1 LQKSRS
7 AGILGGN
14 MRQRIIAILLGLCL
28 FSGTLAADDPTE
40 KVVDK
45 PWLVL
50 RSFLVSYPDSIS
62 GVDYDAEKKDWF
74 MTIGDSRLYWAE
86 GRLLPEKSVASREK
100 WRAYVDYLY
109 PAKVPDPSCF
119 SAETIALLN
128 ADVLAKA
135 RSNAPAYNLSFYDYL
150 YDGSTRRKIESH
162 IVRFDYLGARVSVHE
177 KIVDPLKRVE
187 KRIYQLASGDSE
199 VQAFIHSIA
208 SIEGYNWREIADS
221 PSRSNHSWGIAV
233 DILPK
238 NWGKKN
244 IYWNWV
250 SYWNDRWMLIPL
262 ERRWMPPEAVVD
274 AFEDEG
280 FIWGGKWL
288 LWDNMHFEYRPEL
301 LALQKWG
308 YAGDLKK

>member
-1 LQKSRS
+1 
-7 AGILGGN
+7 
-14 MRQRIIAILLGLCL
+14 MRQKISLLLVLLCL
-28 FSGTLAADDPTE
+28 FSGALAADDPS
-40 KVVDK
+40 VQNVDN

-50 RSFLVSYPDSIS
+50 RSFLVSYPDVIS
-62 GVDYDAEKKDWF
+62 GVDYDAAAKDWF
-74 MTIGDSRLYWAE
+74 ITIGEKRLYWAR
-86 GRLLPEKSVASREK
+86 GRLLPAGETANPEK

-109 PAKVPDPSCF
+109 PENIPDPSTF
-119 SAETIALLN
+119 SAETVAALN
-128 ADVLAKA
+128 AEALAEE
-135 RSNAPAYNLSFYDYL
+135 RNNAPVYNIAFYNCL
-150 YDGSTRRKIESH
+150 YDGATRRKIESH
-162 IVRFDYLGARVSVHE
+162 ITRFDYLGVRVSVHE
-177 KIVDPLKRVE
+177 KIVPALKRVE
-187 KRIYQLASGDSE
+187 TRLYELAAKDES
-199 VQAFIHSIA
+199 VRAFIASIS

-244 IYWNWV
+244 IYWNWIR
-250 SYWNDRWMLIPL
+250 YWNDKWMLISL
-262 ERRWMPPEAVVD
+262 DRRWMPPLAVVK

-308 YAGDLKK
+308 HKGDLEE